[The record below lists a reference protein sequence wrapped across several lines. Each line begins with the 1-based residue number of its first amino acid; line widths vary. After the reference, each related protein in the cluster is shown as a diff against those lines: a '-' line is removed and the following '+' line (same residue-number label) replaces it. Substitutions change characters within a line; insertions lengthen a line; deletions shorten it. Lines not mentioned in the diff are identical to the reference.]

1 MWNNSISGPNPEGI
15 PFLMLPSPPEMPGG
29 REDGVRERGVVA
41 GHGQRDDAA
50 AARHAARAPHAHG
63 RGDEGGHRQL
73 GAQPRE
79 PPGSVQGRDGNFRL

>member
-1 MWNNSISGPNPEGI
+1 MLSRPEI
-15 PFLMLPSPPEMPGG
+15 PGR
-29 REDGVRERGVVA
+29 REDGLGERGVVA

-50 AARHAARAPHAHG
+50 AARHAARAAHAHG

-79 PPGSVQGRDGNFRL
+79 PPRSVQGREGGREWATSD